1 MARQRLNVTGTI
13 TDPTG
18 QPLTGF
24 NGTVG
29 ATLYDAEYSTTS
41 KGRTT
46 ANDGEGRQVTFEEQG
61 SRLFAGRDSVV
72 AGRFSLSIAMPD
84 QVSDNFRPA
93 AIALYAVAADGTEAT
108 GANRNFY
115 VYGYDDTADLDL
127 TPPVIEYAY
136 LNHQSF
142 ADGDAVN
149 PSPMFIAR
157 VTDDTGINLSA
168 AGVGR
173 RMSLT
178 LDGKTSLPDVAQ
190 YFTPSADGTP
200 GGTVAYPLSDL
211 SDGHHDLTFRVYDT
225 SGNSARATINFAV
238 AKGLEPKFLRCSA
251 TPIPRAPKPTSTCAT
266 TAPTLPFP

>member
-1 MARQRLNVTGTI
+1 MP
-13 TDPTG
+13 D
-18 QPLTGF
+18 
-24 NGTVG
+24 
-29 ATLYDAEYSTTS
+29 ATAWWQS
-41 KGRTT
+41 
-46 ANDGEGRQVTFEEQG
+46 
-61 SRLFAGRDSVV
+61 
-72 AGRFSLSIAMPD
+72 RFSLSIAMPD

-200 GGTVAYPLSDL
+200 A
-211 SDGHHDLTFRVYDT
+211 
-225 SGNSARATINFAV
+225 ARWLI
-238 AKGLEPKFLRCSA
+238 LC
-251 TPIPRAPKPTSTCAT
+251 PTSPTAITTSHSASTTPQAT
-266 TAPTLPFP
+266 RPAPPSTLLWPRGWNLNF